1 MASIPAMAAAAYG
14 SYPLTLIPGLMST
27 ADQLTNAYGVMSAPP
42 AALMKSP
49 QRTDRLEV
57 SKCLMSCF
65 CLLIVICGVRSAE
78 SFFEETAKD
87 PTQTVAL
94 LILLNM
100 FRSMLREMDL
110 SLFAW
115 TS

>member
-1 MASIPAMAAAAYG
+1 MAAAAYG

-57 SKCLMSCF
+57 SKCF
-65 CLLIVICGVRSAE
+65 CHAAAYSLLFVVSDLPRVS
-78 SFFEETAKD
+78 SRKLQKT
-87 PTQTVAL
+87 
-94 LILLNM
+94 
-100 FRSMLREMDL
+100 RLRL
-110 SLFAW
+110 SLC
-115 TS
+115 SSS